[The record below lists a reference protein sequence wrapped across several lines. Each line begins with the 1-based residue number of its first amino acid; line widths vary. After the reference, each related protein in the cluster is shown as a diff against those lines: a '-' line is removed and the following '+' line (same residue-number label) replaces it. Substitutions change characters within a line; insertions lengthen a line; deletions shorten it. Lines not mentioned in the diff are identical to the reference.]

1 MSLSRPFPVK
11 TAIVLLVVAIVAAV
25 LSSRKAVFDGP
36 DKDRDEALLEISKK
50 CRADGMLRALSFDGP
65 FLRDWA
71 RGCKVEQTGTESIPG
86 TVDGARRFRPD
97 RDALIN
103 PDLLW
108 SSLPSNSFSAL
119 LRLAIPPDAP
129 ANQDLCFSDGFEQKT
144 GFALRD
150 GRLCFFIP
158 TETGFERLSVP
169 FPKTGRYMS
178 ALAVVDGDGGQ
189 ATLYLDGAEAD
200 SRAVG
205 TVRLPRS
212 HILFRTKTWHPI
224 SADLDEFVLWARSL
238 SEKEAKRASQPGFCP
253 IAHAAASATRR
264 YRAAV
269 LRGRLLR
276 GALRAV
282 ERFDPSAMAAESRRL
297 PLLTLRTKTSVQ
309 RKLAAEHEASLR
321 NGERTRKGGE
331 FRPCR
336 LVTKAGVHVAN
347 VCLDDVYTDERRSRR
362 PSYVVSLDGFENDP
376 AGLFRLYPPEDHAVL
391 HRGDP
396 QPFPLAEDDYVRL
409 SVNGGFPAV
418 YCIEPLVRIGNARL
432 SDLRPASLRSPALAS
447 PIRPILDAERLDEA
461 AVRRLFRER
470 VRLIVSDP
478 RSEWGTREWKLRAHR
493 IREEAAAKSFR
504 PPAVS
509 ELDALGTNEAPFWI
523 TSDLV
528 LTNAAFVGV
537 ARWHSSR
544 PELIDG
550 EGRVRRPDGDLPQ
563 VVELVPEGLDGSAP
577 KGIPTLRFRVVPKR
591 PRLGALMVYVSTP
604 VRKIRRCDFVAILHP
619 AGGGEPRVLRGTGGM
634 GGGIRHRGNTSY
646 VKSAR
651 KPFSLRFDIPL
662 ADAGLGDAPGR
673 ILHLY
678 GGYADPTRIR
688 SRLSMDSFRL
698 MDDEGRNHFCEEIV
712 WLEVFMNGQYYGV
725 YEAGTRDNRELLP
738 PDSADELFK
747 LDSILP
753 LFRRSSSFHYVQL
766 RPHVEEN
773 SREASL
779 LELMDPILAPG
790 DDAFREW
797 AVRNVDLENFVDY
810 MLLLN
815 FTGSYDAVNSNL
827 CIGREGG
834 GDRRFYIIPRDYD
847 RSFLPNRADTW
858 LGNPLDARLRRCLP
872 EYRGRMAKRWAQLRT
887 GPFSDEAV
895 GAQIDA
901 YIAELDGY
909 MEEEYR
915 LLGLNRDFRAEAE
928 ALRKMALARL
938 QLVDQEVGKRP

>member
-1 MSLSRPFPVK
+1 MSLFRHFPIK
-11 TAIVLLVVAIVAAV
+11 TTIALLVVTAVAAV
-25 LSSRKAVFDGP
+25 LSSRKAVFDDP
-36 DKDRDEALLEISKK
+36 DKDRDEALLEISEK

-71 RGCKVEQTGTESIPG
+71 KGGKVEQTGTESVPG
-86 TVDGARRFRPD
+86 TMDGARRFRPD

-108 SSLPSNSFSAL
+108 SSLPTNGFSAL
-119 LRLAIPPDAP
+119 LRLAIFPDAP
-129 ANQDLCFSDGFEQKT
+129 TNQDLCFSDGFEQKT

-150 GRLCFFIP
+150 GTLCFFIP
-158 TETGFERLSVP
+158 TGTGFEKLSTP
-169 FPKTGRYMS
+169 FPKTGRYVS
-178 ALAVVDGDGGQ
+178 ALAVVDGDGGR

-200 SRAVG
+200 ARAIG

-212 HILFRTKTWHPI
+212 HILFRTETWHPM
-224 SADLDEFVLWARSL
+224 SADLDEFAVWTRPL
-238 SEKEAKRASQPGFCP
+238 SEKEAKRASRSRFCP
-253 IAHAAASATRR
+253 VAHAAPSATRR

-276 GALRAV
+276 GALRAF

-309 RKLAAEHEASLR
+309 RKLAAEHEESLR
-321 NGERTRKGGE
+321 NGERTRKGGK

-336 LVTKAGVHVAN
+336 LVTKADVHAAN
-347 VCLDDVYTDERRSRR
+347 VCLDDVYADEQRSRR

-376 AGLFRLYPPEDHAVL
+376 AGLFRLYPPENHAVL

-396 QPFPLAEDDYVRL
+396 QPFPLAEDAYVRL

-418 YCIEPLVRIGNARL
+418 YCIEPLTRIGNARL
-432 SDLRPASLRSPALAS
+432 SDIRPASPRSPALAS
-447 PIRPILDAERLDEA
+447 PIRPVLDAERLDEA
-461 AVRRLFRER
+461 ATRRLFRER

-478 RSEWGTREWKLRAHR
+478 RSEWGSREWKLRARR
-493 IREEAAAKSFR
+493 IREETAAQSFLQ
-504 PPAVS
+504 PAVS
-509 ELDALGTNEAPFWI
+509 ELDALGANEAPFWI

-528 LTNAAFVGV
+528 LTNAAFAGV
-537 ARWHSSR
+537 ARWRSSHR
-544 PELIDG
+544 ELIDD

-563 VVELVPEGLDGSAP
+563 VVELVPEGSDGSAP
-577 KGIPTLRFRVVPKR
+577 RGIPTLRFRVVPKR
-591 PRLGALMVYVSTP
+591 PRLGALMVHVSTP
-604 VRKIRRCDFVAILHP
+604 VRKIRRNDFVAVLHP
-619 AGGGEPRVLRGTGGM
+619 AGGGEPRVLRGTGGT

-646 VKSAR
+646 VRSAR
-651 KPFSLRFDIPL
+651 KPFSLKFDISL

-678 GGYADPTRIR
+678 SGYADPTRMR

-698 MDDEGRNHFCEEIV
+698 MDDEGRNHPCEEIV

-725 YEAGTRDNRELLP
+725 YEAGSRDNRELLP

-753 LFRRSSSFHYVQL
+753 LFQRSSSFHYVQL
-766 RPHVEEN
+766 RPHVEED

-779 LELMDPILAPG
+779 LELMDPILASG

-797 AVRNVDLENFVDY
+797 ATRNIDLENIIDY

-858 LGNPLDARLRRCLP
+858 LGNLLDARLRRFLP
-872 EYRGRMAKRWAQLRT
+872 DYRGRMAERWAQLRT

-895 GAQIDA
+895 GARIDA
-901 YIAELDGY
+901 YAAELDGY
-909 MEEEYR
+909 MEEDYR
-915 LLGLNRDFRAEAE
+915 LLGLGRDFRDEARTLRE
-928 ALRKMALARL
+928 IALERL
-938 QLVDQEVGKRP
+938 RLVDQETGGRP